1 MLAFLILFLL
11 TLSGFIIVSFCK
23 KDEQT
28 IFKIAFGHIVG
39 VVLFSFVTFLAAIAT
54 GLSVFNVGIGL
65 IFSLLPLILLL
76 RKNGLKT
83 YLQNFKE
90 KAISFQDI
98 AFYFLLMIL
107 MYFFFERAVFQNKRG
122 VFTGAAHNLG
132 DLPLHLGIIYSF
144 TDGDNFP
151 PENPSFAGTR
161 LTYPFMVDFV
171 TACLAKLGSDV
182 VEAIFWQNLFLIF
195 SVILLLD
202 YLVFKITNNKVAGKL
217 SVLILFFC
225 GGFGFVEFF
234 RDYYKDGRGITEF
247 LWNLPNDYTIRSS
260 GLRWGNSLTTLFIT
274 QRSLLMG
281 FPLTLGILTYIWW
294 LFSSGKVE
302 RFVSF
307 DNQNLE
313 TTRNSEITKIF
324 LPAENLV
331 SAVFFG
337 LLAGSLVLIHVHSLL
352 VLFLVCA
359 VLFFFRIE
367 RWKEWILFGF
377 SVCLVAVPQFL
388 FLMSRSAVN
397 TKNFIG
403 WNFGWDKGD
412 ENFFIFWFTNLGLFI
427 PLLLISLLLTLKNKE
442 SEKLI
447 FYIPFALCFLIA
459 NVIKLAPWQWDNVK
473 VLIYWFTGSLPFV
486 ALLLARMF
494 EAKKPTMMFL
504 ALICLISLTFAG
516 GLDVWRTA
524 SRQISYEVFSKDAVS
539 IAEMIKQKTAPD
551 ALFLNAP
558 TYNSAVVLSGR
569 RSLIRYLAHLSSYG
583 IDYGEREEDVKKI
596 YKGSA
601 EADLLI
607 DKYGIDYVMI
617 SPEEYANLSLINE
630 DYFQK
635 FPIIAQIGAYK
646 VYKVR

>member
-23 KDEQT
+23 RGEEFT
-28 IFKIAFGHIVG
+28 FKVAFGHIVG
-39 VVLFSFVTFLAAIAT
+39 TVIFSYIVFLEAIFIGFSIFTAGV
-54 GLSVFNVGIGL
+54 GLL
-65 IFSLLPLILLL
+65 ISLLPLGLLL
-76 RKNGLKT
+76 KRST
-83 YLQNFKE
+83 LQSLLGEFKE
-90 KAISFQDI
+90 KKRTANFSDI
-98 AFYFLLMIL
+98 AFYFLLMTL
-107 MYFFFERAVFQNKRG
+107 MYFFFERAFFQDKKG
-122 VFTGAAHNLG
+122 IFTGAAHNLG

-144 TDGDNFP
+144 TDGNNFP
-151 PENPSFAGTR
+151 PENLSFAGTR

-171 TACLAKLGSDV
+171 TACLAKLGSSV
-182 VEAIFWQNLFLIF
+182 VEAVFWQNLFLIF
-195 SVILLLD
+195 SLILLLD

-225 GGFGFVEFF
+225 GGFGFIEFF
-234 RDYYKDGRGITEF
+234 RDYYKDGRGIVEF

-294 LFSSGKVE
+294 LFSSNKEKQFE
-302 RFVSF
+302 RFDSQGVK
-307 DNQNLE
+307 
-313 TTRNSEITKIF
+313 TTDSIENFKYAKI
-324 LPAENLV
+324 

-359 VLFFFRIE
+359 VLFFFSIE
-367 RWKEWILFGF
+367 RWKEWTLFGF

-388 FLMSRSAVN
+388 FLMSGSAVN
-397 TKNFIG
+397 TKDFIG
-403 WNFGWDKGD
+403 WHFGWDKGD
-412 ENFFIFWFTNLGLFI
+412 ENFFVFWFTNLGLFI
-427 PLLLISLLLTLKNKE
+427 PLLLVSLFLMLKNGE
-442 SEKLI
+442 FGKLI

-459 NVIKLAPWQWDNVK
+459 NVMKLAPWQWDNIK

-494 EAKKPTMMFL
+494 EVKKLAMMFI

-516 GLDVWRTA
+516 ALDVWRTV
-524 SRQISYEVFSKDAVS
+524 SRQINYEVFSKDAVS
-539 IAEMIKQKTAPD
+539 IAEMIKQKTTPD

-569 RSLIRYLAHLSSYG
+569 RSLIRYPAHLSSYG
-583 IDYGEREEDVKKI
+583 IDCREREEDVKKI
-596 YKGSA
+596 YKGST
-601 EADLLI
+601 EADSLI

-630 DYFQK
+630 DYFRK
-635 FPIIAQIGAYK
+635 FPLIAQVGAYR